1 MQNQRLENLES
12 RVLMSQYVV
21 SPTGSDTG
29 NGSAASPWQTLQH
42 AANAVSAGDVVS
54 VKPGQYTGFVLGWDR
69 KQDGKPDAPITFK
82 GSDGV
87 FIVARNNKTPDGINV
102 EGPDHVVIEGFTVAP
117 RADQDAWRSGIRTV
131 QSEHVEI
138 RNNTVQMRGSDRYG
152 IFSSF
157 TQALHVESNNVS
169 GTNNS
174 GIYTSNSAVDPVI
187 KGNTVHDTGGNGLHF
202 NGDMSQGGSGV
213 ITGAIVEGNTVFEVG
228 SKTGGSAI
236 NMDGVQKS
244 KVINNK
250 LYKNHAKG
258 ISLYQIDSA
267 QASSD
272 NVVDSNDVRMAED
285 AKGYALTIK
294 NSSVG
299 NTITSNV
306 LSSENALQGSINVER
321 ESLKG
326 LRSDKNVI
334 NAGISIDDG
343 WSRLTLAQWQ
353 KQFGQDLNSK
363 DSAPGIKT
371 ASIKNWMTQK
381 VLYVLE
387 AIIVLCAIAAAGLF
401 AIVRR
406 RGLHRWLTSY
416 LFQLFKRRMPAEDE
430 EVHLLLCVVDHYEP
444 HNGKST
450 DAQARQ
456 RVSNW
461 VQQYPR
467 LFSTFRDSDGCNPK
481 HSFFYPMEQY
491 HSWAI
496 DEISSLC
503 NDGFGEIEIHLHHD
517 RDTAES
523 LREKFVG
530 YKNILVQ
537 CHELLPR
544 HKDTGQAMYGFIH
557 GNWALDNSRP
567 DGCWC
572 GVNNELDVLR
582 ETGCYCDFTLP
593 SAPSPTQTTKINSI
607 YYAVDDPVRP
617 RSHDTGVDVGTAPQ
631 PAKSLML
638 IQGPLVLNWSSRKWG
653 IFPRIENSC
662 LQGSQAPT
670 MTRLNMWLKARV
682 QVPTRPDWF
691 FVKLHTHGAPEE
703 NQKVLLGPAM
713 VKFHQ
718 DLAERAAKNPRFHYH
733 YVTAREM
740 YNLARAAEA
749 GWTGPVNEARNFE
762 LVLRADRAAE
772 AHADTKHSYQVAGVA
787 SN

>member
-1 MQNQRLENLES
+1 MQTQRLENLES

-21 SPTGSDTG
+21 SPTGSDAG

-42 AANAVSAGDVVS
+42 AANAVTAGDVVS
-54 VKPGQYTGFVLGWDR
+54 VKPGQYTGFVVGWDGPR
-69 KQDGKPDAPITFK
+69 DGKPDAPIVFK
-82 GSDGV
+82 GGEGV
-87 FIVARNNKTPDGINV
+87 FIVARNNKTPDGINI
-102 EGPDHVVIEGFTVAP
+102 EGPDHVVIDGFTVAP
-117 RADQDAWRSGIRTV
+117 KADQDAWRSGIRAV
-131 QSEHVEI
+131 QSDSADI
-138 RNNTVQMRGSDRYG
+138 RNNTVQMRASDRYG
-152 IFSSF
+152 ILSSF
-157 TQALHVESNNVS
+157 TRSLVVQGNNVS

-174 GIYTSNSAVDPVI
+174 GIYTSNSAIDPTI
-187 KGNTVHDTGGNGLHF
+187 KDNTVHDTGGNGLHF
-202 NGDMSQGGSGV
+202 NGDKSQGGFGV
-213 ITGAIVEGNTVFEVG
+213 ITGAVVEGNTVYETG
-228 SKTGGSAI
+228 SKAGGSAI

-244 KVINNK
+244 KIINNK

-267 QASSD
+267 EGSSD
-272 NVVDSNDVRMAED
+272 NLVDSNAVRMADD
-285 AKGYALTIK
+285 AKGYALIVK
-294 NSSVG
+294 NASVG
-299 NTITSNV
+299 NTITGNLLVSG
-306 LSSENALQGSINVER
+306 NALQGSINVDR

-334 NAGISIDDG
+334 NAGVSIDDG

-353 KQFGQDLNSK
+353 KQFGQDLNSQ
-363 DSAPGIKT
+363 DTAPGVKA
-371 ASIKNWMTQK
+371 ASVGNWVTQK
-381 VLYVLE
+381 VMYVIE
-387 AIIVLCAIAAAGLF
+387 AIFLVCAIAAAGAF
-401 AIVRR
+401 AVLRR

-416 LFQLFKRRMPAEDE
+416 LLQIFKRRTPAADE
-430 EVHLLLCVVDHYEP
+430 EVHLLLCIVDHYEP

-461 VQQYPR
+461 VEQYPR
-467 LFSTFRDSDGCNPK
+467 LFGKFRDSDGRTPN

-491 HSWAI
+491 HRWAI

-503 NDGFGEIEIHLHHD
+503 NDGFGEVEIHLHHD
-517 RDTAES
+517 RDTSES
-523 LREKFVG
+523 LREKFIS

-537 CHELLPR
+537 CHDLLPR
-544 HKDTGQAMYGFIH
+544 HKDTGQAKYGFIH

-607 YYAVDDPVRP
+607 YYAVDNPDRP
-617 RSHDTGVDVGTAPQ
+617 RSHDTGVDVGSAPQ

-653 IFPRIENSC
+653 IFPRIENAC
-662 LQGSQAPT
+662 LQGSQPPT
-670 MTRLNMWLKARV
+670 MKRLEMWLKARV

-718 DLAERAAKNPRFHYH
+718 DLAERAAKNPKFHYH

-749 GWTGPVNEARNFE
+749 GWTGSVDGARNFE
-762 LVLRADRAAE
+762 LVLCADRAAE
-772 AHADTKHSYQVAGVA
+772 AHSDTQHTYQVAGA
-787 SN
+787 SH